1 MHLTER
7 MDDDSMGAS
16 ISSRVTWEDGVAWV
30 APAFPQSEVSEAGQ
44 VLVNGP
50 GTAMEHALDIIGNWR
65 SSHSFPLNT
74 FQVGLRDRVRRVD
87 QNGLVAQRLKRL
99 SSIEQKL
106 RRFDWLTL
114 SEMQDIGGC
123 RAVVR
128 SVRSVD
134 RLVKAYRASRI
145 RHHLVDHDDYIRNPK
160 ASGYRG
166 YHLIYKY
173 VSDRN
178 RIYNDLKIEVQL
190 RTQLQHAW
198 ATAVETVGT
207 FTQQALKSSS
217 GEKSWLRFFALM
229 GSVIAER
236 ERSPLIPATPT
247 DRDELLQDLRTLAVK
262 LDVVERLHIYQQ
274 SLRVPE
280 GHTGA

>member
-1 MHLTER
+1 MMT
-7 MDDDSMGAS
+7 
-16 ISSRVTWEDGVAWV
+16 I
-30 APAFPQSEVSEAGQ
+30 F
-44 VLVNGP
+44 
-50 GTAMEHALDIIGNWR
+50 GT
-65 SSHSFPLNT
+65 
-74 FQVGLRDRVRRVD
+74 QRRPVI
-87 QNGLVAQRLKRL
+87 A
-99 SSIEQKL
+99 
-106 RRFDWLTL
+106 
-114 SEMQDIGGC
+114 
-123 RAVVR
+123 
-128 SVRSVD
+128 
-134 RLVKAYRASRI
+134 
-145 RHHLVDHDDYIRNPK
+145 
-160 ASGYRG
+160 G

-280 GHTGA
+280 VIQEPNVAFYLLELDRSNTSIRIYVFRREEWPAAVTKYMEIERSFADAGTTDAVLVSVDSLRDLRRAFPNYFLDTEKFIEVVTKAIA